1 MKCIAGY
8 NAQVKEIFI
17 PAETSAWCEQQ
28 LSALGETL
36 VDTEALRVEA
46 SHRSFYRLHGKKQ
59 SFVLMQSPPEL
70 ERNEQFVT
78 LARLFHGHGIRV
90 PEILAIDKPREL
102 FLLADLGD
110 IHLEDLYGTTAEA
123 QALSA
128 AIDILPTLAGIT
140 DPAIEPYTTE
150 RLYME
155 LEIFSEWF
163 VQGMLKQKLDPG
175 VYQRICD
182 TLVHSADMQPKG
194 CVHRDFHCRNLLFVD
209 GKLGVVD
216 FQDALH
222 GPILYDIASL
232 LRDCYF
238 EFKEAKIDHWLT
250 YFVSKT
256 SLLDD
261 YSAKQVKIWFDWI
274 AIQRQLKAI
283 GIFARLHLRDHKSTH
298 LAHIPTV
305 LGRLLRLTAQYPELE
320 ALNLQLLACT
330 KHLET
335 LDQGSDVKGQQ

>member
-8 NAQVKEIFI
+8 NVRVKEIFI
-17 PAETSAWCEQQ
+17 SAEASAWCEQQ

-36 VDTEALRVEA
+36 VDTKALRVEA
-46 SHRSFYRLHGKKQ
+46 SHRSFYRLQGKAQ
-59 SFVLMQSPPEL
+59 SFVLMQSPPAL

-78 LARLFHGHGIRV
+78 LARLFHGHGIGV
-90 PEILAIDKPREL
+90 PEILAIDQCREL
-102 FLLADLGD
+102 FLLSDLGE
-110 IHLEDLYGTTAEA
+110 IHLEDLYGTAAED

-150 RLYME
+150 RLSME

-163 VQGMLKQKLDPG
+163 VEGMLKQKLDAS

-182 TLVHSADMQPKG
+182 MLVHSANMQPEG

-238 EFKEAKIDHWLT
+238 EFKEAEIDRWLA

-256 SLLDD
+256 PLLDD
-261 YSAKQVKIWFDWI
+261 YSPKKVKTWFDWI

-305 LGRLLRLTAQYPELE
+305 LGRLLRLTALYPELE
-320 ALNLQLLACT
+320 ALNMQLVDCI
-330 KHLET
+330 KHLDA
-335 LDQGSDVKGQQ
+335 LA